1 MTGGQI
7 RVIEIISGLVKH
19 ADSFHD
25 PPRSTVVRDGK
36 GHNLVKPQDVE
47 PECQRRT
54 GTFGRIAAPPELR
67 GKTPSDF
74 RTRRKRCVEP
84 GTGKADEASERRKLW
99 NFDGPEP
106 PAVLTELVL
115 NPFGEKV
122 AFFSGEWRRKI
133 FHHPRVR
140 IQAGERSAIARNPR
154 SQSKPGRAE
163 L

>member
-7 RVIEIISGLVKH
+7 RMIEIISGLVKH

-25 PPRSTVVRDGK
+25 PSRSTVVRDGK

-54 GTFGRIAAPPELR
+54 GTFGSEAAPPELR

-74 RTRRKRCVEP
+74 RTRRKRCFES
-84 GTGKADEASERRKLW
+84 GTGKADEASERRNIW
-99 NFDGPEP
+99 NFDGPET

-115 NPFGEKV
+115 NPFGQSV
-122 AFFSGEWRRKI
+122 AFFSGERRRKI
-133 FHHPRVR
+133 FHHPCVR
-140 IQAGERSAIARNPR
+140 IQAGECIAIARNPR
-154 SQSKPGRAE
+154 SQSKPSGAKF
-163 L
+163 